1 MTIFAIDLS
10 NELKVK
16 APIKRAPSSLLGM
29 AEREE
34 ARSKAN

>member
-1 MTIFAIDLS
+1 MTIFAIDLL